1 MLMDRMEVKGKAPRE
16 KERLQTE
23 NVNIRMG
30 KMKNK

>member
-1 MLMDRMEVKGKAPRE
+1 MLMDRMEVKGKASRE